1 MNRLIYIVAAP
12 LLFIVSNL
20 PFWLL
25 YQLSNLLYVFLYH
38 LIGYRKAVVQKNIT
52 LCGFATS
59 PAEQKKVERKFY
71 RFLCDLFLEAIK
83 VKGMSKAQMMRRF
96 SVTNPELLEDFAKQG
111 KSVFVMTG
119 HYANFEWLLALGYYV
134 SLKPVAIYAPLQNK
148 YFDKY
153 IKKVRSIHNAA
164 LVSRKNFA
172 DEFATSQRENK
183 LTLVGFAADQS
194 PQRKSK
200 NYYRTFFGHE
210 VPVFTGAERLGK
222 RFDVPV
228 VMAKVKRTKRGYY
241 QTTFSVLAE
250 HPNELPDYQITDA
263 FYEALEEQIKEDP
276 SQYFWTHNR
285 FKLMR
290 QKQQ

>member
-1 MNRLIYIVAAP
+1 MNRLIFIVVTP
-12 LLFIVSNL
+12 LLLVISKL

-25 YQLSNLLYVFLYH
+25 YRLSDLFYIFVYH
-38 LIGYRKAVVQKNIT
+38 IVGYRKKVVRKNLS
-52 LCGFATS
+52 LCGFASS
-59 PAEQKKVERKFY
+59 PKKAKRIERKFY

-83 VKGMSKAQMMRRF
+83 VRGMSKKQMLRRF
-96 SVTNPELLEDFAKQG
+96 KVLNPEIVEDFAKQG

-148 YFDKY
+148 FFDKY
-153 IKKVRSIHNAA
+153 IKKVRSKHNSA

-172 DEFATSQRENK
+172 EEFGTSQRENK

-194 PQRKSK
+194 PRNRIK

-228 VMAKVKRTKRGYY
+228 VMAKVKRVKRGFYE
-241 QTTFSVLAE
+241 TTFNVIAS
-250 HPNELPDYQITDA
+250 HPNEVADYKITDM
-263 FYEALEEQIKEDP
+263 FYEALEKQINEDP

>member
-1 MNRLIYIVAAP
+1 MNRLIFIVVTP
-12 LLFIVSNL
+12 LLLVISKL

-25 YQLSNLLYVFLYH
+25 YRLSDLFYIFVYH
-38 LIGYRKAVVQKNIT
+38 IVGYRKKVVRKNLS
-52 LCGFATS
+52 LCGFASS
-59 PAEQKKVERKFY
+59 PKKAKRIERKFY

-83 VKGMSKAQMMRRF
+83 VRGMSKKQILRRF
-96 SVTNPELLEDFAKQG
+96 KVLNPEIVEDFAKQG

-148 YFDKY
+148 FFDKY
-153 IKKVRSIHNAA
+153 IKKVRSKHNSA

-172 DEFATSQRENK
+172 EEFGTSQRENK

-194 PQRKSK
+194 PRNRIK

-228 VMAKVKRTKRGYY
+228 VMAKVKRVKRGFYE
-241 QTTFSVLAE
+241 TTFNVIAA
-250 HPNELPDYQITDA
+250 HPNEVADYKITDM
-263 FYEALEEQIKEDP
+263 FYEALEKQINEDP

>member
-71 RFLCDLFLEAIK
+71 RFLCDLLLEAIK

-200 NYYRTFFGHE
+200 NYYRTFFGHK

-228 VMAKVKRTKRGYY
+228 VMAKVKRIKRGYY

>member
-25 YQLSNLLYVFLYH
+25 YQLSNLLYVFVYYFV
-38 LIGYRKAVVQKNIT
+38 GYRKKVVQKNIA
-52 LCGFATS
+52 LCGLGS
-59 PAEQKKVERKFY
+59 SRAEQKQIERKFY

-134 SLKPVAIYAPLQNK
+134 SLKPVAIYAPLENK
-148 YFDKY
+148 YFDNY
-153 IKKVRSIHNAA
+153 FKKVRSKHNAA
-164 LVSRKNFA
+164 LISRKNFA

-194 PQRKSK
+194 PRNRSK
-200 NYYRTFFGHE
+200 NYYREFFGHD

-222 RFDVPV
+222 HFDVPI
-228 VMAKVKRTKRGYY
+228 VMAKVKRIKRGYY
-241 QTTFSVLAE
+241 QTTFSVLAA

-263 FYEALEEQIKEDP
+263 FYDALEAQIKEDP
-276 SQYFWTHNR
+276 SLYFWTHNR

>member
-38 LIGYRKAVVQKNIT
+38 VIGYRKGVVQKNIT

-59 PAEQKKVERKFY
+59 AAEQKKLERKFY

-83 VKGMSKAQMMRRF
+83 VKGMSKKQLLKRF
-96 SVTNPELLEDFAKQG
+96 AVTNPELIENFGKQG

-119 HYANFEWLLALGYYV
+119 HYANFEWLLAMSYYV
-134 SLKPVAIYAPLQNK
+134 SLNPVAIYAPLQNK

-153 IKKVRSIHNAA
+153 IKKVRSKHNSA

-172 DEFATSQRENK
+172 DEFVTSQRENK

-200 NYYRTFFGHE
+200 NYYRIFFGHE

-228 VMAKVKRTKRGYY
+228 VMAKVKRVKRGYY
-241 QTTFSVLAE
+241 ETTFSVLAE
-250 HPNELPDYQITDA
+250 HPNELPDFQITDA

-276 SQYFWTHNR
+276 SLYFWTHNR

>member
-1 MNRLIYIVAAP
+1 MKRLVFITVAP
-12 LLFIVSNL
+12 LLFIVSKL

-25 YQLSNLLYVFLYH
+25 YQLSNLFYVLIYH
-38 LIGYRKAVVQKNIT
+38 IVGYRKNVVRKNLT
-52 LCGFATS
+52 LCGFADS
-59 PAEQKKVERKFY
+59 PDELKNTERKFY
-71 RFLCDLFLEAIK
+71 RFLCDLSLEAIK
-83 VKGMSKAQMMRRF
+83 VKVMSKKQMLKRF
-96 SVTNPELLEDFAKQG
+96 TVTNPELVENFAKQG

-134 SLKPVAIYAPLQNK
+134 SLKPVAIYAPLQNQ
-148 YFDKY
+148 YFDNYFKR
-153 IKKVRSIHNAA
+153 VRSKHNSA
-164 LVSRKNFA
+164 LISKNKFVE
-172 DEFATSQRENK
+172 EFAISKRENK
-183 LTLVGFAADQS
+183 LNLVGFAADQS
-194 PQRKSK
+194 PRNRSK

-228 VMAKVKRTKRGYY
+228 VMAKVKRVKRGYY
-241 QTTFSVLAE
+241 ETTFNVLAE
-250 HPNELPDYQITDA
+250 NPSLVADYQITDM

-276 SQYFWTHNR
+276 TQYFWTHNR

>member
-1 MNRLIYIVAAP
+1 MNLLIYILVAP
-12 LLFIVSNL
+12 LLLIISKL

-25 YQLSNLLYVFLYH
+25 YQLSNLFYVFVYH
-38 LIGYRKAVVQKNIT
+38 IVGYRKKVVQKNIA
-52 LCGFATS
+52 LAGFTNS
-59 PAEQKKVERKFY
+59 TAEQNQIERKFY

-83 VKGMSKAQMMRRF
+83 VKGMSKKQMLKRF
-96 SVTNPELLEDFAKQG
+96 TVTNPELVEHFAKQG

-148 YFDKY
+148 YFDAY
-153 IKKVRSIHNAA
+153 FQKVRSKHNSA
-164 LVSRKNFA
+164 LISRKKFTE
-172 DEFATSQRENK
+172 EFAASQRENT
-183 LTLVGFAADQS
+183 LNLVGFAADQS
-194 PQRKSK
+194 PRKRSK
-200 NYYRTFFGHE
+200 NYFRTFFGHQ

-222 RFDVPV
+222 RFDVPI
-228 VMAKVKRTKRGYY
+228 VMAKVKRVKRGYY
-241 QTTFSVLAE
+241 ETTFNVLAE
-250 HPNELPDYQITDA
+250 SPNEVADFQITDA

-290 QKQQ
+290 QKPQ

>member
-183 LTLVGFAADQS
+183 LRLVGFAADQS

-200 NYYRTFFGHE
+200 NYYRTFFGHK

-228 VMAKVKRTKRGYY
+228 VMAKVKRIKRGYY

>member
-200 NYYRTFFGHE
+200 NYYRTFFGHK

-228 VMAKVKRTKRGYY
+228 VMAKVKRIKRGYY

>member
-1 MNRLIYIVAAP
+1 M
-12 LLFIVSNL
+12 LLVISKL

-25 YQLSNLLYVFLYH
+25 YRLSDLFYIFVYH
-38 LIGYRKAVVQKNIT
+38 IVGYRKKVVRKNLS
-52 LCGFATS
+52 LCGFANS
-59 PAEQKKVERKFY
+59 PKEAKRLERKFY

-83 VKGMSKAQMMRRF
+83 VRGMSKKQMLRRF
-96 SVTNPELLEDFAKQG
+96 KVLNPEIVEDFAKQG
-111 KSVFVMTG
+111 KSVFVMAG

-148 YFDKY
+148 FFDKY
-153 IKKVRSIHNAA
+153 IKKVRSKHNSA

-172 DEFATSQRENK
+172 EEFGTSQRENK

-194 PQRKSK
+194 PRNRSK

-228 VMAKVKRTKRGYY
+228 VMAKVKRVKRGFYE
-241 QTTFSVLAE
+241 TTFNVIAA
-250 HPNELPDYQITDA
+250 HPNEVVDYKITDM
-263 FYEALEEQIKEDP
+263 FYEALEKQINEDP